1 MYNLVVE
8 ENLILKDRGCG
19 IEKSLQHLTTSLYSE
34 KIESEEEVNLINLVK
49 NFVQETCELK
59 DSILKLNCELRY
71 IRDRAIFE
79 HDSFVLQLLEKDQ
92 VVSKYKE
99 KVGKLE
105 RALNYNNTQIDEL
118 KNLLDKTKKD
128 LDLLNHEY
136 VMARRRISMLQP
148 TAAEK
153 ICVNCKKAFKDEE
166 NFNWSCK
173 VHLSEYSG
181 NAWWCC
187 GKSDKLDEGCSIAK
201 HISKDEDEDHQLKI
215 NLKIICSV
223 III

>member
-1 MYNLVVE
+1 MVVE

-19 IEKSLQHLTTSLYSE
+19 IEKSLQHLTSSLYSE
-34 KIESEEEVNLINLVK
+34 RFESEDEKNLFDLVK
-49 NFVQETCELK
+49 SFILETFDLK
-59 DSILKLNCELRY
+59 DCISTLQIQSSSIKE
-71 IRDRAIFE
+71 RAIKE
-79 HDSFVLQLLEKDQ
+79 HDSFVSQLQEKDQ
-92 VVSKYKE
+92 IISKYKE
-99 KVGKLE
+99 KVGRLE
-105 RALNYNNTQIDEL
+105 RALNFSNTQIDSL
-118 KNLLDKTKKD
+118 RSMLDKTKKD

-148 TAAEK
+148 AAAEK

-187 GKSDKLDEGCSIAK
+187 GKSDKGDEGCSITK
-201 HISKDEDEDHQLKI
+201 HVTKDDNEEDPQNKFILKG
-215 NLKIICSV
+215 ICSV
-223 III
+223 SSI